1 MIIKILGILDIVV
14 GLLFWVY
21 GIFHVES
28 LEGII
33 FILGLFLLVK
43 GLVFISTMD
52 IASAFDVVFGILIII
67 GISIMLPKVLVI
79 IISIFILQ
87 KGIFSMLS

>member
-1 MIIKILGILDIVV
+1 MIVKILGALDIVV
-14 GLLFWVY
+14 GLLFWIY

-28 LEGII
+28 LGGFV

-43 GLVFISTMD
+43 GLVFIATMD
-52 IASAFDVVFGILIII
+52 IASAFDIVFGICIII
-67 GISIMLPKVLVI
+67 GTTFTLPKLFVI